1 MRGSNS
7 STLRRACFIGNHTP
21 RQCGIAT
28 FTADLADSVRAHGV
42 QADIVAINDRAT
54 GYEYP
59 SQVVYQVA
67 ERKLGSYTTCADYL
81 NFNEYDVA
89 CLQHEYGIFGGTA
102 GSHVL
107 ALLRNLRMPLVTTL
121 HTLLENPS
129 PDQHR
134 VLEEIVQ
141 LSQRV
146 VVMSRR
152 AKEMVVRQFGLD
164 EARVDLIQH
173 GTPDVPLICPSE
185 AREMY
190 GYRQRPTILT
200 FGLLS
205 PDKGIEYMIQALP
218 SLVERHPDLLYVVLG
233 ATHPHV
239 RKQTNDSYRR
249 SLVALAKDL
258 GVADNVQF
266 EDRYVTLD
274 ELKHYLQ
281 AADIYAT
288 PYLKPHQ
295 ITSGTLAYAFAC
307 GKPIV
312 STPYWHAEELLAD
325 DHGILT
331 AFKDAKALGDALD
344 LLLSNPS
351 RRLEMAQRA
360 YAAGREA
367 TWPNVGLQYLNSF
380 EQARVESRS
389 SSVGY
394 HLSKAMGGEVI
405 DKSRVS
411 LSHLATMTDDTGLV
425 QHAVGPVPNR
435 HEGYSVDDNARALI
449 ICARLKRLGV
459 ANKVLDRMS
468 STYLSFLHH
477 SLNPESNRF
486 RNFMAYDRRWLE
498 EVGSEDSHGRCI
510 WGLGEWVTSAGS
522 IEMRS
527 VALALLE
534 KAMPQVASLSSPR
547 AWVYS
552 MLGLFS
558 EACPISGKTEARVL
572 MRDLAN
578 RLQRLYAENSS
589 PTWKWFE
596 PYASYDN
603 ARISQ
608 AMLVAG
614 QTFDDSE
621 LIRIGLES
629 LDWLHHAQT
638 GTANVFSPI
647 GCEEVWHRGKPK
659 PQFDQQPLEAWA
671 MVDACLVASKLDDSK
686 PWADR
691 AQTALDWFY
700 GRNDRSLALANPT
713 TGGCHDGLQEDRVN
727 ENQGAES
734 TLAYLG
740 AITENLHFGQE
751 ENWSLTGVAR

>member
-1 MRGSNS
+1 MRGTNT

-28 FTADLADSVRAHGV
+28 FTADLADSVRVHGV
-42 QADIVAINDRAT
+42 QADVVAINDRAK

-67 ERKLGSYTTCADYL
+67 ERRLCSYATCADYL

-89 CLQHEYGIFGGTA
+89 CLQHEYGIFGGSA

-107 ALLRNLRMPLVTTL
+107 SLLRNLRMPLVTTL

-129 PDQHR
+129 PEQHK

-146 VVMSRR
+146 VVMSQR
-152 AKEMVVRQFGLD
+152 AKEMVVRQFGLN

-173 GTPDVPLICPSE
+173 GTPDVPLICPRE
-185 AREMY
+185 ARETY
-190 GYRQRPTILT
+190 GFRPNPTILT

-205 PDKGIEYMIQALP
+205 PDKGIEYLIQALP
-218 SLVERHPDLLYVVLG
+218 ELVERHPDLLYVVLG

-258 GVADNVQF
+258 GVADHVQF
-266 EDRYVTLD
+266 EDRYVSLD
-274 ELKHYLQ
+274 ELKRYLR

-312 STPYWHAEELLAD
+312 STPYWHAEELLAND
-325 DHGILT
+325 RGILT
-331 AFKDAKALGDALD
+331 PFKDSTALGEALD

-351 RRLEMAQRA
+351 RMLEMAQA
-360 YAAGREA
+360 AHAAGRET
-367 TWPNVGLQYLNSF
+367 TWANTGLRYLKTF
-380 EQARVESRS
+380 EQARKESRS
-389 SSVGY
+389 SSLGFHV
-394 HLSKAMGGEVI
+394 SQTMGTDAA
-405 DKSRVS
+405 DKSRIN
-411 LSHLATMTDDTGLV
+411 LSHLGTLTDDTGIA
-425 QHAVGPVPNR
+425 QHASGPIPNR
-435 HEGYSVDDNARALI
+435 HEGYCVDDNARALI
-449 ICARLKRLGV
+449 ICSRLKRLGV
-459 ANKVLDRMS
+459 ANKTLDRMA
-468 STYLSFLHH
+468 STYLSFVHH
-477 SLNPESNRF
+477 SLNPDTGRF
-486 RNFMAYDRRWLE
+486 RNFMSYDRRWLE
-498 EVGSEDSHGRCI
+498 DAGSEDSHGRSI
-510 WGLGEWVTSAGS
+510 WGLGEWVTSPGPL
-522 IEMRS
+522 EMRS

-534 KAMPQVASLSSPR
+534 KAMPQVASLTSPR
-547 AWVYS
+547 AWAYS
-552 MLGLFS
+552 MLGLCC
-558 EACPISGKTEARVL
+558 ETCPISGKTEARKL
-572 MRDLAN
+572 MRDLAD
-578 RLQRLYAENSS
+578 RLKTLYAQNAS

-608 AMLVAG
+608 AVLVAG

-621 LIRIGLES
+621 LIQIGLES
-629 LDWLHHAQT
+629 LDWLHQVQT
-638 GTANVFSPI
+638 GSANVFSPI
-647 GCEEVWHRGKPK
+647 GSDEVWHRGKPK
-659 PQFDQQPLEAWA
+659 PQFDQQPLEAWG
-671 MVDACLVASKLDDSK
+671 MVDACLVASRLDDSK

-691 AQTALDWFY
+691 AQMALDWFF
-700 GRNDRSLALANPT
+700 GKNDRSLALANPAS
-713 TGGCHDGLQEDRVN
+713 GGCYDGLQQDRIN

-740 AITENLHFGQE
+740 AISEHLHFGQE
-751 ENWSLTGVAR
+751 ENWSLAGVSR